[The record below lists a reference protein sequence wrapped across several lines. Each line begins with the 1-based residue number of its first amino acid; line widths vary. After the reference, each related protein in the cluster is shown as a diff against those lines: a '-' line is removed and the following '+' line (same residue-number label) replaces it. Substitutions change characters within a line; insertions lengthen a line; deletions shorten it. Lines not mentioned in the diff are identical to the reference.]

1 VGVWVG
7 IVPGLGSQVVDWL
20 AYGHAAQTCKGGTE
34 SFGKGDV
41 RGVIAPESANDA
53 KDGGDLVTTLLLGF
67 PQGVTTALFIVALL
81 AWGYLPG
88 PEMVKKNADVIYS
101 VVWLQGIAGIL
112 GTLVGFILA
121 AQLAK
126 LAEVRYTFMVPIMF
140 IFILMGAFSV
150 NRDPIDLLV
159 VVAFGVLGYFMRR
172 FAYPRPAMILGL
184 VLGDLMEKYLYR
196 SVASY
201 GFSWLAR
208 PAVIVLLIIATLSFG
223 LTLRSRLRASR
234 KDPSSFLSGAVA
246 RAEDES

>member
-1 VGVWVG
+1 MFDGVKDTLRNWWLVVRCSFVGVWVG

-20 AYGHAAQTCKGGTE
+20 AYGHAAQTSKNPE
-34 SFGKGDV
+34 NFGKGDV

-67 PQGVTTALFIVALL
+67 PQGVVTALFIVALL

-101 VVWLQGIAGIL
+101 VVWLQGISGII
-112 GTLVGFILA
+112 GTLIGFFLA

-159 VVAFGVLGYFMRR
+159 VISLRHSGLFHAALWLSQTGHDSRPRFGRPNGEVSLSLGRE
-172 FAYPRPAMILGL
+172 LWL
-184 VLGDLMEKYLYR
+184 Q
-196 SVASY
+196 
-201 GFSWLAR
+201 LAR
-208 PAVIVLLIIATLSFG
+208 AAG
-223 LTLRSRLRASR
+223 RDRCC
-234 KDPSSFLSGAVA
+234 
-246 RAEDES
+246 